1 MDELTPEQQAA
12 YDALSSAEKKVVD
25 RMDFEGKQAFLDTKI
40 AAQAS
45 TSTTSP
51 PNTISATQATTSGA
65 NVAGFTGGES
75 EEDTT
80 YYQEALGVYGGRQ
93 VVKAT
98 GQPVAGT
105 YTGFKS
111 ASKKE
116 TTPTGATSALPSMR
130 NAQPRYFEGD
140 EDLINNFSREDI
152 ATLQQQMK
160 TAGILGK
167 YKLGIVDNATL
178 ASFKIVLGQSNR
190 TGGPW
195 QDGLKQ
201 LSVGGSGGTGLTLR
215 VSSPDDLIKI
225 IDQTASYVLGRKI
238 DLATSQRIAKAY
250 QQLQIE
256 EQRGN
261 KMGGVQTQAPQADVF
276 AKKQIEEKSGA
287 EADAYKFA
295 QYAQIVLGG
304 QNG

>member
-1 MDELTPEQQAA
+1 MELTPEQQAA
-12 YDALSSAEKKVVD
+12 YDALSSAEKKAVD
-25 RMDFEGKQAFLDTKI
+25 RMDFKGKQSYLDTKI

-45 TSTTSP
+45 TTTTSP
-51 PNTISATQATTSGA
+51 STTILSGQATASGA
-65 NVAGFTGGES
+65 NVPGYTSGGATAT
-75 EEDTT
+75 DTN

-111 ASKKE
+111 ALKKE
-116 TTPTGATSALPSMR
+116 TTPTGVTSALPSMR
-130 NAQPRYFEGD
+130 NPQPRYFEGD

-152 ATLQQQMK
+152 ATLQQRMK
-160 TAGILGK
+160 TAGLLGK

-178 ASFKIVLGQSNR
+178 AGFKTVLQQANR

-215 VSSPDDLIKI
+215 VSSPDDLNRI
-225 IDQTASYVLGRKI
+225 IEQSAKYVLGRSI
-238 DLATSQRIAKAY
+238 DPAMTQRITKAY

-256 EQRGN
+256 EQQG
-261 KMGGVQTQAPQADVF
+261 KKSGGVQVQAPQADVF
-276 AKKQIEEKSGA
+276 AEKQIKATSGA

-295 QYAQIVLGG
+295 QFAKEILGG
-304 QNG
+304 QGG

>member
-1 MDELTPEQQAA
+1 MKLTPEQQAA
-12 YDALSSAEKKVVD
+12 YDALSSAEKKAVD
-25 RMDFEGKQAFLDTKI
+25 RMDFEGKQLFLNTKI

-45 TSTTSP
+45 TPTTSP
-51 PNTISATQATTSGA
+51 STTIPATQATASGA
-65 NVAGFTGGES
+65 NVLGYTGGQPIP
-75 EEDTT
+75 DTT

-111 ASKKE
+111 ALQKE

-160 TAGILGK
+160 NAGLLGK

-178 ASFKIVLGQSNR
+178 AGFKTVLGQANR

-201 LSVGGSGGTGLTLR
+201 LSVGGSGGTGLTLK
-215 VSSPDDLIKI
+215 VSSPDDLTRI

-238 DLATSQRIAKAY
+238 DLATSQRIAKSF
-250 QQLQIE
+250 QQLEIQ
-256 EQRGN
+256 EQQG
-261 KMGGVQTQAPQADVF
+261 KKSGGVQVQAPQADVF
-276 AKKQIEEKSGA
+276 AEKQIKATSGA

-295 QYAQIVLGG
+295 QFAKEILGG
-304 QNG
+304 QGG

>member
-1 MDELTPEQQAA
+1 MKLTPEQQAA
-12 YDALSSAEKKVVD
+12 YDALSSAEKKAVD
-25 RMDFEGKQAFLDTKI
+25 RMDFEGKQLFLNTKI

-45 TSTTSP
+45 TPTTSP
-51 PNTISATQATTSGA
+51 SNTIPSGQATASGA
-65 NVAGFTGGES
+65 NVLGYTSGQQTPDIS
-75 EEDTT
+75 

-111 ASKKE
+111 ALQKE

-160 TAGILGK
+160 NAGLLGK

-178 ASFKIVLGQSNR
+178 AGFKTVLGQANR

-201 LSVGGSGGTGLTLR
+201 LSVGGSGGTGLTLK

-238 DLATSQRIAKAY
+238 DLATSQRIAKSF
-250 QQLQIE
+250 QQLEIQ
-256 EQRGN
+256 EQQG
-261 KMGGVQTQAPQADVF
+261 KKSGGVQVQAPQADVF
-276 AKKQIEEKSGA
+276 AKKQIKATSGA

-304 QNG
+304 QGG

>member
-1 MDELTPEQQAA
+1 MKLTPEQQAA
-12 YDALSSAEKKVVD
+12 YDALSSAEKKAVD
-25 RMDFEGKQAFLDTKI
+25 RMDFEGKQLFLNTKI

-45 TSTTSP
+45 TPTTSP
-51 PNTISATQATTSGA
+51 STTIPATQATASGA
-65 NVAGFTGGES
+65 NVLGYTGGQPIP
-75 EEDTT
+75 DTT

-111 ASKKE
+111 ALQKE

-160 TAGILGK
+160 NAGLLGK

-178 ASFKIVLGQSNR
+178 AGFKTVLGQANR

-201 LSVGGSGGTGLTLR
+201 LSVGGSGGTGLTLK

-238 DLATSQRIAKAY
+238 DLATSQRIAKSF
-250 QQLQIE
+250 QQLEIQ
-256 EQRGN
+256 EQQG
-261 KMGGVQTQAPQADVF
+261 KKSGGVQVQAPQADVF
-276 AKKQIEEKSGA
+276 AEKQIKATSRA

-295 QYAQIVLGG
+295 QFAKEILGG
-304 QNG
+304 QGG

>member
-1 MDELTPEQQAA
+1 MKLTPEQQAA
-12 YDALSSAEKKVVD
+12 YDALSSAEKKAVD
-25 RMDFEGKQAFLDTKI
+25 RMDFEGKQLFLNTKI

-45 TSTTSP
+45 TPTTSP
-51 PNTISATQATTSGA
+51 STTIPSGQATASGA
-65 NVAGFTGGES
+65 NVPGYTSGKTEL
-75 EEDTT
+75 DTT

-98 GQPVAGT
+98 GQPAAGT

-111 ASKKE
+111 ALQKE

-160 TAGILGK
+160 NAGLLGK

-178 ASFKIVLGQSNR
+178 AGFKTVLGQANR

-201 LSVGGSGGTGLTLR
+201 LSVGGSGGTGLTLK
-215 VSSPDDLIKI
+215 VSSPDDLTRI

-238 DLATSQRIAKAY
+238 DLATSQRIAKSF
-250 QQLQIE
+250 QQLEIQ
-256 EQRGN
+256 EQQG
-261 KMGGVQTQAPQADVF
+261 KKSGGVQVQAPQADVF
-276 AKKQIEEKSGA
+276 AEKQIKATSGA

-295 QYAQIVLGG
+295 QFAKEILGG
-304 QNG
+304 QGG

>member
-1 MDELTPEQQAA
+1 MKFTPEQQAA
-12 YDALSSAEKKVVD
+12 YDVLSSAEKKIVD
-25 RMDFEGKQAFLDTKI
+25 RMDFEGKQAFLDAKI
-40 AAQAS
+40 AAQSS
-45 TSTTSP
+45 TPTTSP
-51 PNTISATQATTSGA
+51 SNTIPSGQATASGA
-65 NVAGFTGGES
+65 NVPGYTSGEPTP
-75 EEDTT
+75 DTS

-111 ASKKE
+111 ALQKE

-160 TAGILGK
+160 NAGLLGK
-167 YKLGIVDNATL
+167 YKLGIVDHATL
-178 ASFKIVLGQSNR
+178 AGFKTVLGQANR

-201 LSVGGSGGTGLTLR
+201 LSVGGSGGTGLTLK
-215 VSSPDDLIKI
+215 VSSPDDLTRI

-238 DLATSQRIAKAY
+238 DLATSQRIAKSF
-250 QQLQIE
+250 QQLEIQ
-256 EQRGN
+256 EQQG
-261 KMGGVQTQAPQADVF
+261 KKSGGVQVQAPQADVF
-276 AKKQIEEKSGA
+276 AEKQIKATSGA

-295 QYAQIVLGG
+295 QFAKEILGG
-304 QNG
+304 QGG

>member
-1 MDELTPEQQAA
+1 MKLTPEQQAA
-12 YDALSSAEKKVVD
+12 YDALSSAEKKAVD
-25 RMDFEGKQAFLDTKI
+25 RMDFEGKQLFLNTKI

-45 TSTTSP
+45 TPTTSP
-51 PNTISATQATTSGA
+51 STTIPATQATASGA
-65 NVAGFTGGES
+65 NVLGYTGGQPIP
-75 EEDTT
+75 DTT

-111 ASKKE
+111 ALQKE

-160 TAGILGK
+160 NAGLLGK

-178 ASFKIVLGQSNR
+178 AGFKTVLGQANR

-201 LSVGGSGGTGLTLR
+201 LSVGGSGGTGLTLK

-238 DLATSQRIAKAY
+238 DLATSQRIAKSF
-250 QQLQIE
+250 QQLEIQ
-256 EQRGN
+256 EQQG
-261 KMGGVQTQAPQADVF
+261 KKSGGVQVQAPQADVF
-276 AKKQIEEKSGA
+276 AEKQIKATSGA

-295 QYAQIVLGG
+295 QFAKEILGG
-304 QNG
+304 QGG

>member
-1 MDELTPEQQAA
+1 MKLTPEQQAA
-12 YDALSSAEKKVVD
+12 YDALSSAEKKAVD
-25 RMDFEGKQAFLDTKI
+25 RMDFEGKQLFLNTKI

-45 TSTTSP
+45 TPTTSP
-51 PNTISATQATTSGA
+51 SNTIPSGQATASGA
-65 NVAGFTGGES
+65 NVPGYTSGEPTP
-75 EEDTT
+75 DTS

-111 ASKKE
+111 ALQKE
-116 TTPTGATSALPSMR
+116 TTPIGATSALPSMR

-160 TAGILGK
+160 NAGLLGK

-178 ASFKIVLGQSNR
+178 AGFKTVLGQANR

-201 LSVGGSGGTGLTLR
+201 LSVGGSGGTGLTLK
-215 VSSPDDLIKI
+215 VSSPDDLTRI

-238 DLATSQRIAKAY
+238 DLATSQRIAKSF
-250 QQLQIE
+250 QQLEIQ
-256 EQRGN
+256 EQQG
-261 KMGGVQTQAPQADVF
+261 KKSGGVQVQAPQADVF
-276 AKKQIEEKSGA
+276 AEKQIKATSGA

-295 QYAQIVLGG
+295 QFAKEILGG
-304 QNG
+304 QGG

>member
-1 MDELTPEQQAA
+1 MMLCRLP
-12 YDALSSAEKKVVD
+12 KKKAVD
-25 RMDFEGKQAFLDTKI
+25 RMDFEGKQLFLNTKI
-40 AAQAS
+40 AAQSS
-45 TSTTSP
+45 TPTTSP
-51 PNTISATQATTSGA
+51 STTIPATQATASGV
-65 NVAGFTGGES
+65 NVPGYTGGQLMP
-75 EEDTT
+75 DTT

-111 ASKKE
+111 ALQKE

-160 TAGILGK
+160 NAGLLGK

-178 ASFKIVLGQSNR
+178 AGFKTVLGQANR

-215 VSSPDDLIKI
+215 VTSPDDLTKI

-238 DLATSQRIAKAY
+238 DLATSQRIAKSF

-256 EQRGN
+256 EQQG
-261 KMGGVQTQAPQADVF
+261 KKSGGVQVQAPQADVF
-276 AKKQIEEKSGA
+276 AEKQIKAISGA

-295 QYAQIVLGG
+295 QFAKEILGG
-304 QNG
+304 QGG